1 MELPGAWAF
10 DAAISKSIQISEGK
24 SLKVRMDATNIFNH
38 PLLGQPTLNINNTTP
53 FGDISAKG
61 DQRRQF
67 KAQVRLDF

>member
-1 MELPGAWAF
+1 MELPGAWAL
-10 DAAISKSIQISEGK
+10 DAAISKSFQIKEGK
-24 SLKVRMDATNIFNH
+24 RVQVRMDATNIFNH
-38 PLLGQPTLNINNTTP
+38 PLLGNPTLNVNSTSP